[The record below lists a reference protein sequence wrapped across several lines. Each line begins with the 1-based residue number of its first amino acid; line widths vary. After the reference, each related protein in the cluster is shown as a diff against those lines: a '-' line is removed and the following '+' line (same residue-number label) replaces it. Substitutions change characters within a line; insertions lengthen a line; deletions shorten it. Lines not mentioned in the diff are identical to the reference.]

1 MRALAKR
8 SAILLT
14 ALVGCTQPTAPLDY
28 AGYLEGDYQY
38 AASSL
43 AGRITQLSVQRGA
56 RMSAGSALFAL
67 DAELELAATEEAL
80 QRVKR
85 AEAALSDL
93 QSGRRAPEVAALQA
107 QLAQARALEKLA
119 LQEAKRAELLAQRKL
134 IAPELL
140 ETRRSEAVRAAA
152 RVREMRAQ
160 LDTAALIGRPAV
172 LLGAQA
178 DVAAAN
184 ASLEQAQWRLAQKQV
199 LGHEPGVV
207 DEVLF
212 RPGEFVAAGQAVLR
226 LLPDARRRVRFF
238 VPAIVASDLK
248 LGKAVR
254 VRLLNGQDL
263 DATIDQIASSPEYT
277 PPVIYSNEL
286 RETLVFRIEAQLN
299 PASEASPALPPGM
312 PVTVQLR

>member
-1 MRALAKR
+1 MELVICVLIGEQSSSRMESYVRALAKR

-178 DVAAAN
+178 DVAAA
-184 ASLEQAQWRLAQKQV
+184 
-199 LGHEPGVV
+199 
-207 DEVLF
+207 
-212 RPGEFVAAGQAVLR
+212 R
-226 LLPDARRRVRFF
+226 LLRRMACKLFWRANYVARCSTSMPVQRRLRC
-238 VPAIVASDLK
+238 ASI
-248 LGKAVR
+248 A
-254 VRLLNGQDL
+254 
-263 DATIDQIASSPEYT
+263 ATT
-277 PPVIYSNEL
+277 L
-286 RETLVFRIEAQLN
+286 RESPNTTLCQGYL
-299 PASEASPALPPGM
+299 G
-312 PVTVQLR
+312 